1 MNPRPRAE
9 AAWREGMDFFRY
21 ALPMSGGGNRKGIL
35 VRLEKPDGTVGWGD
49 AAPLL
54 GWSIET
60 VDAVEAFIKA
70 GKSEDEAPASLVFAL
85 ESARAGIPK
94 TERHAIPLNA
104 LLDGS
109 PQEIFERG
117 QAALAGGC
125 ECLKIKTA
133 GLSLDELPS
142 LIGRLS
148 SMANGRCRFRIDPNR
163 GWDMDSTLRVAE
175 SIKNLPV
182 DYIEEPVGDVS
193 MLPGLIKNCPVGI
206 ALDETLREITP
217 GKLAAYKGA
226 AALVLKPTLMGGLK
240 VCSDFAQAGAS
251 LGMVP
256 VVSACY
262 ESGVGIQALGCFALS
277 LPCAAA
283 AGLDT
288 YSRLEQ
294 DVLCERLDLRDFQFR
309 PKTPPPDVNLS
320 KLDPL

>member
-9 AAWREGMDFFRY
+9 AAWREEMNFFRY
-21 ALPMSGGGNRKGIL
+21 ALPMSGGGTRKGIL
-35 VRLEKPDGTVGWGD
+35 VRLDKPDGTVGWGD
-49 AAPLL
+49 AAPLPS
-54 GWSIET
+54 WSIET

-85 ESARAGIPK
+85 ESARAVIPK

-109 PQEIFERG
+109 PQEIFRRG
-117 QAALAGGC
+117 EAALASGC

-182 DYIEEPVGDVS
+182 DYIEEPLCDVS
-193 MLPGLIKNCPVGI
+193 MLPDLIKNCPVGI
-206 ALDETLREITP
+206 ALDETLRETTP
-217 GKLAAYKGA
+217 EKLAAYKGA

-262 ESGVGIQALGCFALS
+262 ESGVGIQALGFFALS

-309 PKTPPPDVNLS
+309 PKTPPPDVDLS

>member
-1 MNPRPRAE
+1 
-9 AAWREGMDFFRY
+9 
-21 ALPMSGGGNRKGIL
+21 MSGGGNRKGIL
-35 VRLEKPDGTVGWGD
+35 VCLDKPDGTVGWGD
-49 AAPLL
+49 AAPLP

-60 VDAVEAFIKA
+60 VDAVEVFIKA

-85 ESARAGIPK
+85 ESARAAIPE
-94 TERHAIPLNA
+94 TGRHAISLNA

-117 QAALAGGC
+117 EVALAGGC
-125 ECLKIKTA
+125 ECLKIKTG

-148 SMANGRCRFRIDPNR
+148 SLANGHCRFRIDPNR
-163 GWDMDSTLRVAE
+163 GWDLDATLRVAE

-182 DYIEEPVGDVS
+182 DYIEEPLGDVS
-193 MLPGLIKNCPVGI
+193 MLPDLIKNCPVGI

-217 GKLAAYKGA
+217 GKLVAYKGA
-226 AALVLKPTLMGGLK
+226 TALVLKPTLMGGLK

-262 ESGVGIQALGCFALS
+262 ESGVGIQALGFFALS

-309 PKTPPPDVNLS
+309 PKTPPLDVDLS
-320 KLDPL
+320 KLYPL

>member
-1 MNPRPRAE
+1 MN
-9 AAWREGMDFFRY
+9 FFRY
-21 ALPMSGGGNRKGIL
+21 ALPMSGGGIRKGVL
-35 VRLEKPDGTVGWGD
+35 VRLEKPDGTLGWGD
-49 AAPLL
+49 AAPLP
-54 GWSIET
+54 GWSLETIE
-60 VDAVEAFIKA
+60 AVEAFIKE
-70 GKSEDEAPASLVFAL
+70 SESENGAPASLVFAL

-94 TERHAIPLNA
+94 TERHSIPLNA

-109 PQEIFERG
+109 AQEIFERG
-117 QAALAGGC
+117 EAALASGC

-133 GLSLDELPS
+133 GLSLDELPV

-148 SMANGRCRFRIDPNR
+148 ALANGRCRFRIDPNR
-163 GWDMDSTLRVAE
+163 GWNLDSTLSVAE

-182 DYIEEPVGDVS
+182 DYIEEPLGDVS
-193 MLPGLIKNCPVGI
+193 MLPDLIQKCPVGI

-256 VVSACY
+256 GVSACY
-262 ESGVGIQALGCFALS
+262 ESGVGIRALGCFALS

-309 PKTPPPDVNLS
+309 PKTPPPDVDLS